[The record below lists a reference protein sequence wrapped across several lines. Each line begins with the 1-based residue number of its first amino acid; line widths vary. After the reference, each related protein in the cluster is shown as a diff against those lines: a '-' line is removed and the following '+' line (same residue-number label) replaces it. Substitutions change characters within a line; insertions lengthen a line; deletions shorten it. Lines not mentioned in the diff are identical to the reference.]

1 MDRSYYNYSYLKAIT
16 LGANSYD
23 RFCRV
28 QCPWGLVVE
37 GLPRDL
43 GGFRG
48 IVDGR
53 RTVTE
58 GLTVDQ
64 AMPRGPKSKPELGP
78 GV

>member
-58 GLTVDQ
+58 GFDCGSSH
-64 AMPRGPKSKPELGP
+64 AEGAEK
-78 GV
+78 